1 VTTGRPKAA
10 PIVFVSLILLRQGPN
25 RTVATP
31 GSNPKARND
40 GVLQSPGDSRGSC
53 ALPDDLNAPLGQ
65 IKHKAWLKLPSS
77 APQLLA
83 GALGISGVV
92 VVGWAVFVHDPLG
105 GEPSAVVATK
115 LPARDSNDTDRTQHA
130 RHDGTVGP
138 ASDAG
143 ATTVKAA
150 AEPPPGSKT
159 INIIDG
165 SSGTSQ
171 QVTIP
176 GTPSSGAKPLLDPKL
191 IEATRH
197 GAIPKIGPD
206 GARPSVRYAQPRDLP
221 ANKKDSPLIAIII
234 GGLGVSASGTAD
246 AFAKLPS
253 TVTFALTPYGVDLE
267 KLAERARAEQH
278 EVLLQ
283 TPMEPFDYPDNDPGP
298 QTLLTSLSAE
308 QNLDRLHWLMSR
320 FQGYV
325 GLMGYMGARFIS
337 SEQALAPVLRDTAQ
351 RGLIFVDDGS
361 STRSIASQ
369 LAGSQNLP
377 FARTDVVIDS
387 VPTPVEIDR
396 ALARLEIKA
405 RDSGI
410 AVGFATAQPATI
422 ARIAEWA
429 KKLESRGIFLAPI
442 TTVAIKAKS
451 S

>member
-1 VTTGRPKAA
+1 M
-10 PIVFVSLILLRQGPN
+10 
-25 RTVATP
+25 
-31 GSNPKARND
+31 
-40 GVLQSPGDSRGSC
+40 
-53 ALPDDLNAPLGQ
+53 PDDLNAPLGQ
-65 IKHKAWLKLPSS
+65 IKYKAWLKLPSS

-83 GALGISGVV
+83 GALGLSGSWWS
-92 VVGWAVFVHDPLG
+92 VGPCLSMTRWVGNRPQSW
-105 GEPSAVVATK
+105 PQ
-115 LPARDSNDTDRTQHA
+115 NCRTPVSDNIAQHA
-130 RHDGTVGP
+130 RHDG
-138 ASDAG
+138 AADAG
-143 ATTVKAA
+143 ATATKSAP
-150 AEPPPGSKT
+150 EPPPGSKIVT
-159 INIIDG
+159 IIDG
-165 SSGTSQ
+165 SSGARQ

-176 GTPSSGAKPLLDPKL
+176 GTPSSGASKPLLDPKL

-206 GARPSVRYAQPRDLP
+206 GARPSTRYAHPRDLP
-221 ANKKDSPLIAIII
+221 ANKKDSPLISIVI

-246 AFAKLPS
+246 AFAKLPP

-267 KLAERARAEQH
+267 KLAEHARAEQH

-298 QTLLTSLSAE
+298 QTLLTSLTAE

-325 GLMGYMGARFIS
+325 GLMSFMGARFIS
-337 SEQALAPVLRDTAQ
+337 SEQALTPVLRDTAQ

-361 STRSIASQ
+361 STRSIAGQ

-377 FARTDVVIDS
+377 FAKTDVVLDT

-396 ALARLEIKA
+396 ALARLEMKA

-429 KKLESRGIFLAPI
+429 KKVEGRGILLVPI